1 MENSKNPWVAAE
13 EKAKEDQELFLTQLR
28 KVKICDGFDL
38 YQYQAFWCPSIAIN
52 GVISFQKHFQAE
64 ESDTILVPYPKSGT
78 TWLKTLTFTI
88 VNRSRY
94 AIENSP
100 LLTTSPHQL
109 VPFVEFNL
117 YHNSNQSP
125 DLECFSSSTRRIFST
140 HVPYDS
146 LPASILSSNCR
157 IVYICRNPLDQFIS
171 EWQFIA
177 RRNNSQLDLDE
188 AFERT
193 CNGIQ
198 SFGPIWDHVLGYWKA
213 SKEQPDKI
221 LFLKYEDLKEDV
233 TFYIKR
239 MAEFLGCPFSEDEV
253 TQGVVQEIAK
263 LCSFDNIKNLEV
275 IKTGR
280 VNPTGT
286 KNSLFLRKGEVG
298 DWKNYLTP
306 SMSQRLQ
313 KIVEEKLVGSGL
325 TFKTSLEEPQK

>member
-1 MENSKNPWVAAE
+1 MENSKNSSATAE
-13 EKAKEDQELFLTQLR
+13 EKAKEDQELFLTQLP
-28 KVKICDGFDL
+28 KVKICTGFDL
-38 YQYQAFWCPSIAIN
+38 FQYQAFWCPSIAIN

-64 ESDTILVPYPKSGT
+64 ESDIILVPYRKSGT
-78 TWLKTLTFTI
+78 AWLKTLTFSI

-100 LLTTSPHQL
+100 LLTPL
-109 VPFVEFNL
+109 IIL
-117 YHNSNQSP
+117 Y
-125 DLECFSSSTRRIFST
+125 
-140 HVPYDS
+140 
-146 LPASILSSNCR
+146 LS
-157 IVYICRNPLDQFIS
+157 NPLDQFIS

-177 RRNNSQLDLDE
+177 RRNNSHLDLDE

-193 CNGIQ
+193 CKGIQ
-198 SFGPIWDHVLGYWKA
+198 SFGPFWDHVLGYWKA
-213 SKEQPDKI
+213 NKEQSDKI
-221 LFLKYEDLKEDV
+221 LFLKYEDLKEDG

-239 MAEFLGCPFSEDEV
+239 MADFLGCPFSEDEV

-263 LCSFDNIKNLEV
+263 LCSLDNIKNLEV
-275 IKTGR
+275 IKSGS
-280 VNPTGT
+280 VNATGT

-313 KIVEEKLVGSGL
+313 KIVEEKFVGSGL